1 MRHKHQPAPP
11 GKRRVFCRY
20 FVHPKT
26 KQRIY
31 PKNGDCFSF
40 LVDDG

>member
-1 MRHKHQPAPP
+1 MEDDHRPVPP
-11 GKRRVFCRY
+11 GMKRIFCRY

-31 PKNGDCFSF
+31 PKNGGCFSF
-40 LVDDG
+40 LIKDR